1 MNKVNKSAIV
11 NYTASQM
18 YDLVNDIESYPQFLP
33 MCYDIEVFEH
43 TETEA
48 KASLKIKSG
57 FVKLDFATHNTMVKD
72 EYIHLNLMNGPFKSL
87 TGDWKFEPQDEN
99 SCKVSLDM
107 EFTFENKFV
116 EMALGPVFRGLA
128 DKMLGAF
135 CKRAEEVYK

>member
-1 MNKVNKSAIV
+1 MNKVNKSAVV
-11 NYTASQM
+11 NYSAAQM
-18 YDLVNDIESYPQFLP
+18 YELVNDIISYPKFLP
-33 MCYDIEVFEH
+33 MCYDIEIFEQN
-43 TETEA
+43 EIEA
-48 KASLKIKSG
+48 AASLKIKSG
-57 FVKLDFATHNTMVKD
+57 FVRLDFATHNTMFKN
-72 EYIHLNLMNGPFKSL
+72 EHIHLNLMNGPFKSL
-87 TGDWKFEPQDEN
+87 TGDWKFETQGEN